1 MKISV
6 LALLL
11 LAGCYSNGQ
20 SRYLV
25 IGPYS
30 PDKQATPAQLA
41 SSDDATCKS
50 YGAVFG
56 TTDYIQCRE
65 HLSDQRLANPQAA
78 KAQQAA
84 MLDTPADASAPAPVP
99 APARPETPS
108 QTSTPTQ
115 RPATSGQMYCYTDG
129 SEKTCTPQQ

>member
-41 SSDDATCKS
+41 ASDDATCKS

-78 KAQQAA
+78 NAQQAA
-84 MLDTPADASAPAPVP
+84 MLDAPATGAPVAAPAPAP
-99 APARPETPS
+99 APTPA
-108 QTSTPTQ
+108 QTSTPTE